1 MAVQLG
7 ADLAI
12 KSLVT
17 VSGPYTIQQTIIN
30 AIVVEVCERRLLASA
45 APLSCGKQQSRFL
58 SKHAG
63 CT

>member
-1 MAVQLG
+1 MFLLLAVSWCMAVQLV

-17 VSGPYTIQQTIIN
+17 VPGPYTIQQTIAN

-45 APLSCGKQQSRFL
+45 APL
-58 SKHAG
+58 
-63 CT
+63 